1 MSLSV
6 SVQPLQVLQQ
16 VEEGVTVGVRT
27 RVERREQ
34 GDQSGVCVLD
44 VYQRRDSGIQRG
56 SAQTE
61 AVLKV
66 NKPNIPNI
74 LARS

>member
-1 MSLSV
+1 MV

-16 VEEGVTVGVRT
+16 VEEGAAVGVRT

-44 VYQRRDSGIQRG
+44 VYRRRDSGIQRG
-56 SAQTE
+56 FAQTE
-61 AVLKV
+61 TVLKV
-66 NKPNIPNI
+66 CKPNVPNI

>member
-1 MSLSV
+1 MV

-16 VEEGVTVGVRT
+16 VEEGVAVGVRT

-44 VYQRRDSGIQRG
+44 VYQRRDGGIQRG
-56 SAQTE
+56 FAQTE
-61 AVLKV
+61 TVLKV
-66 NKPNIPNI
+66 YKPNIPNI